1 MDEESNIYDMN
12 LQKVGEAG
20 DSDEEQAWY
29 V

>member
-20 DSDEEQAWY
+20 DSDEEQA
-29 V
+29 